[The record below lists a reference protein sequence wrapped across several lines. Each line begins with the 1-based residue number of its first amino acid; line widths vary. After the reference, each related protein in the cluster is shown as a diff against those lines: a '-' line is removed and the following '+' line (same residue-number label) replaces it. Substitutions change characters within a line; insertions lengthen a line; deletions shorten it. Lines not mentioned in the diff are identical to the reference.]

1 MGNGNLGYNLING
14 VKTSLITGRG
24 PLCATVLGSLLGLS
38 KKSARLEVWLRL
50 FIRGCE
56 QCRAVYLA
64 RNVEKLDKFF
74 RGVYFTCLL
83 RHDP

>member
-1 MGNGNLGYNLING
+1 MGNGNLGYNPING
-14 VKTSLITGRG
+14 VKTFLITSRG
-24 PLCATVLGSLLGLS
+24 PPCVTVLGSVF
-38 KKSARLEVWLRL
+38 RLEVWLRL

-74 RGVYFTCLL
+74 QGGYFTCLL

>member
-1 MGNGNLGYNLING
+1 MGNGNLGYKPING
-14 VKTSLITGRG
+14 VNTFLITGRG
-24 PLCATVLGSLLGLS
+24 PLCVTVLGSVPGLS

-74 RGVYFTCLL
+74 QGGYFTCLL